1 MITLANASFNFS
13 VDPQSKSFSFSSSAF
28 KAARLDRA
36 TFDLELLTAKGK
48 ADFSFISQEQIENSI
63 SLTYHD
69 RSQKLDLTVIFS
81 LLPEKEFLFQKM
93 SLKNLGNETVT
104 VKRFLFAQTQAGK
117 LHFSENQPL
126 QTAFYS
132 NGWQSWSPSGTWQ
145 AGQKQVRSR
154 LKPFAHPM
162 IYNPGTPLTKAKSEF
177 SSDMFAAILDHQARV
192 GLIAG
197 FLSQKEQFGSIVTKL
212 HPEPDLQIWANCD
225 DLQLLPGKTLQSD
238 SLIWQFFDTQNP
250 EPFNAYFEEV
260 ALENQVSQRMK
271 TPVGWC
277 SWYYYFQKISPEIIR
292 DNLLAVQKTQAQ
304 FPLDVFQID
313 DGFEQD
319 VGTWD
324 KFQSNFPDGLKPLSQ
339 EIQKAGYQA
348 GVWLAPFIVQRNSE
362 LVKTHPEW
370 LLKTKNGQRAN
381 SGFVWNNLGYALDL
395 TIPEVEAFIRQ
406 TIRRA
411 VADWEFPYLKLDFL
425 YAAALDCDY
434 SNPIYTRAQVLRKG
448 LEIIREEAGEKA
460 ILLGCGVPIGSGIG
474 IFDMLRISAD
484 VSPDWAPKFLSL
496 KSIFRNE
503 PNMPSA
509 KNAIQNILSRSI
521 MEPHLWVNDPDCLLV
536 REDSNLSL
544 PEVQSLASAISITGG
559 AVLISDD
566 MSKLSTERLKL
577 AASLLPVLPAKP
589 HVRDLFSQNMP
600 SQISQDLQNA
610 EGEWKLI
617 ALFNWQDHPVDL
629 QLNLKDWGIN
639 EQEMLMREFWRG
651 EIALVHQS
659 HTFKSVEAHGVRLV
673 ALRQLRPL
681 TWLGSDLH
689 LAQGVEL
696 NRWQLADSSL
706 QISLDLGR
714 KTEGNIYL
722 WSEKEPHSIEQ
733 NGENAHWQWKNNI
746 LTLKVSLNTTS
757 NISLKLT

>member
-1 MITLANASFNFS
+1 MNTLANSSINFS
-13 VDPQSKSFSFSSSAF
+13 VDPHSKTFSLFSSTFNNA
-28 KAARLDRA
+28 KLEKA
-36 TFDLELLTAKGK
+36 TFDLELLTDNGK
-48 ADFSFISQEQIENSI
+48 AEFSFTSQEQTENSI

-69 RSQKLDLTVIFS
+69 RFQSLELTVVFS
-81 LLPEKEFLFQKM
+81 LLPEKDFLFQKM
-93 SLKNLGNETVT
+93 SLKNHGDETVT
-104 VKRFLFAQTQAGK
+104 VKRFFFSRLQAGK
-117 LHFSENQPL
+117 LHFSENQAV

-132 NGWQSWSPSGTWQ
+132 NGWQSWSPSGSWQ
-145 AGQKQVRSR
+145 AGQKQIRSR

-162 IYNPGTPLTKAKSEF
+162 IYNPGTPLSKAESEF

-192 GLIAG
+192 GLIVG
-197 FLSQKEQFGSIVTKL
+197 FLSQKEQFGSIVSTL

-225 DLQLLPGKTLQSD
+225 DLQLLPGKQLQSD
-238 SLIWQFFDTQNP
+238 TSVWQFFDTLNP
-250 EPFNAYFEEV
+250 EPFKAYFEAV
-260 ALENQVSQRMK
+260 SAENQVSQRMK
-271 TPVGWC
+271 TTVGWC

-292 DNLLAVQKTQAQ
+292 TNLRAVQKTQDQ

-324 KFQSNFPDGLKPLSQ
+324 KFQNNFPDGLKPLSQ

-370 LLKTKNGQRAN
+370 LLKTKKGQRAN

-395 TIPEVEAFIRQ
+395 TIPEVEDFIRQ

-411 VADWEFPYLKLDFL
+411 VSDWEFPYLKLDFL

-434 SNPIYTRAQVLRKG
+434 SNPIFTRAQVLRKG
-448 LEIIREEAGEKA
+448 LEIIRDEAGEEA

-484 VSPDWAPKFLSL
+484 VSPDWAPKFLGL

-544 PEVQSLASAISITGG
+544 PEVQSLATAISITGG

-566 MSKLSTERLKL
+566 MSKLSADRLKL

-610 EGEWKLI
+610 QGDWKLI
-617 ALFNWQDHPVDL
+617 ALFNWQDQAVDL
-629 QLNLKDWGIN
+629 KLSLKDWGID
-639 EQEMLMREFWRG
+639 EQEMLMREFWSS
-651 EIALVHQS
+651 EIARFNQS
-659 HTFKSVEAHGVRLV
+659 HTFKNVEAHGVRLV

-681 TWLGSDLH
+681 TYLGSDLH

-696 NRWQLADSSL
+696 KRWQLTDSSL
-706 QISLDLGR
+706 EIGLDLER
-714 KTEGNIYL
+714 KTEGTVYL
-722 WSEKEPHSIEQ
+722 WSEKEPRSVEQ
-733 NGENAHWQWKNNI
+733 NGENTHWQWKNNI
-746 LTLKVSLNTTS
+746 ITLKVSLDPTS
-757 NISLKLT
+757 TISIKF

>member
-1 MITLANASFNFS
+1 MNTLENSMITFS
-13 VDPQSKSFSFSSSAF
+13 VDPQSKSYSFFSSSFNGA
-28 KAARLDRA
+28 KLDRA
-36 TFDLELLTAKGK
+36 SFDLELLTAKGK
-48 ADFSFISQEQIENSI
+48 AEFSFTSEEQTENSI

-69 RSQKLDLTVIFS
+69 HSQKLELSVVFS
-81 LLPEKEFLFQKM
+81 MLPEKAFLFQKM
-93 SLKNLGNETVT
+93 ILKNHGNETIT
-104 VKRFLFAQTQAGK
+104 VKRFLFSQVSEGN
-117 LHFSENQPL
+117 LHFSENQAV

-162 IYNPGTPLTKAKSEF
+162 IYNPGTPLTKAESEF

-192 GLIAG
+192 GLIVG
-197 FLSQKEQFGSIVTKL
+197 FLSQKEQFGSILSTL

-225 DLQLLPGKTLQSD
+225 DLQLMPGKTLQSD
-238 SLIWQFFDTQNP
+238 SLAWQFFDTQNP
-250 EPFNAYFEEV
+250 EPFKAHFEAV
-260 ALENQVSQRMK
+260 SAENQVRQRME

-292 DNLLAVQKTQAQ
+292 TNLRAVQNTQDQ

-319 VGTWD
+319 VGAWD
-324 KFQSNFPDGLKPLSQ
+324 KFQLIFPDGLKPLSQ

-348 GVWLAPFIVQRNSE
+348 GVWLAPFIVQRDSE
-362 LVKTHPEW
+362 LVKNHPEW

-395 TIPEVEAFIRQ
+395 TIPEVEDFVRQ

-411 VADWEFPYLKLDFL
+411 VLDWQFPYLKLDFL
-425 YAAALDCDY
+425 YAAALECDY

-448 LEIIREEAGEKA
+448 LQIIREEAGEEA

-474 IFDMLRISAD
+474 IFDMMRISAD
-484 VSPDWAPKFLSL
+484 VSPDWAPKFLGL
-496 KSIFRNE
+496 KRIFRNE

-566 MSKLSTERLKL
+566 MSKLSAERLKL

-610 EGEWKLI
+610 QGNWKLI
-617 ALFNWQDHPVDL
+617 ALFNWQDQAADL
-629 QLNLKDWGIN
+629 QLNLKDWGIDK
-639 EQEMLMREFWRG
+639 QEMLMREFWSG

-659 HTFKSVEAHGVRLV
+659 YTFKNVEAHGVRLV
-673 ALRQLRPL
+673 ALRPLRPL
-681 TWLGSDLH
+681 TYLGSDLH

-696 NRWQLADSSL
+696 KRWQLTDSSL
-706 QISLDLGR
+706 EIGLDLGR

-722 WSEKEPHSIEQ
+722 WSEKEPLSVQQ
-733 NGENAHWQWKNNI
+733 NGENANWQWKDNI
-746 LTLKVSLNTTS
+746 LTLKTSLDKTT
-757 NISLKLT
+757 NLQLKY

>member
-1 MITLANASFNFS
+1 MNTLENSMITFS
-13 VDPQSKSFSFSSSAF
+13 VDQQSKSFSFFSSSFNGA
-28 KAARLDRA
+28 KLDRA
-36 TFDLELLTAKGK
+36 SFNLELLTAKGK
-48 ADFSFISQEQIENSI
+48 AEFSFTSQEQTENSI

-69 RSQKLDLTVIFS
+69 HSQKLELSVVFS
-81 LLPEKEFLFQKM
+81 LLPEKAFLFQKM
-93 SLKNLGNETVT
+93 ILKNQGDETVI
-104 VKRFLFAQTQAGK
+104 VRRFLFSQVSEGN
-117 LHFSENQPL
+117 LHFSENQAV

-162 IYNPGTPLTKAKSEF
+162 IYNPGTPLTKAESEF
-177 SSDMFAAILDHQARV
+177 SSDMFAAILDHQAQV
-192 GLIAG
+192 GLIVG
-197 FLSQKEQFGSIVTKL
+197 FLSQKEQFGSILSTL
-212 HPEPDLQIWANCD
+212 HPEPDLKIWANCD
-225 DLQLLPGKTLQSD
+225 DLQLMPGKTLQSD
-238 SLIWQFFDTQNP
+238 SLVWQFFDTQNP
-250 EPFNAYFEEV
+250 EPFKAYFEAV
-260 ALENQVSQRMK
+260 SAENQVRQRME

-292 DNLLAVQKTQAQ
+292 TNLRAVQNTQDQ

-324 KFQSNFPDGLKPLSQ
+324 KFQPIFPDGLKPLSQ
-339 EIQKAGYQA
+339 EIQNAGYQA
-348 GVWLAPFIVQRNSE
+348 GVWLAPFIVQRDSE
-362 LVKTHPEW
+362 LVKNHPEW

-395 TIPEVEAFIRQ
+395 TIPEVEDFVRQ

-411 VADWEFPYLKLDFL
+411 VSDWQFPYLKLDFL
-425 YAAALDCDY
+425 YAAALDCNY

-448 LEIIREEAGEKA
+448 LQIIREEAGEEA

-474 IFDMLRISAD
+474 IFDMMRISAD
-484 VSPDWAPKFLSL
+484 VSPDWAPKFLGL
-496 KSIFRNE
+496 KRIFRNE

-521 MEPHLWVNDPDCLLV
+521 MEPHLWVNDPDCMLV

-544 PEVQSLASAISITGG
+544 PEVQSLATAISITGG

-566 MSKLSTERLKL
+566 MSKLSAERLKL
-577 AASLLPVLPAKP
+577 AASLLPALPAKP

-610 EGEWKLI
+610 HGEWKLI
-617 ALFNWQDHPVDL
+617 ALFNWQDQAADL
-629 QLNLKDWGIN
+629 QLNLKDWGIDK
-639 EQEMLMREFWRG
+639 QEMLMREFWSG
-651 EIALVHQS
+651 EIALVHQN
-659 HTFKSVEAHGVRLV
+659 HTFKNVEAHGVRLV
-673 ALRQLRPL
+673 ALRPLRPL
-681 TWLGSDLH
+681 TYLGSDLH
-689 LAQGVEL
+689 LAQGIEL
-696 NRWQLADSSL
+696 KHWQLTDSSL
-706 QISLDLGR
+706 EIGLDLGR

-722 WSEKEPHSIEQ
+722 WSEKEPLSVQQ
-733 NGENAHWQWKNNI
+733 NGKNTSWQWENNI
-746 LTLKVSLNTTS
+746 LTLKVSLDTTTTI
-757 NISLKLT
+757 NLRF

>member
-1 MITLANASFNFS
+1 MNTLTNSSINFS
-13 VDPQSKSFSFSSSAF
+13 VDPQSRSFSLFSSTFKSA
-28 KAARLDRA
+28 KLDRA
-36 TFDLELLTAKGK
+36 SFDLELMTANGK
-48 ADFSFISQEQIENSI
+48 AEFSFTSQEQTDNSI

-69 RSQKLDLTVIFS
+69 RSQKLELTVVFN
-81 LLPEKEFLFQKM
+81 LFPDKAFLFQKM
-93 SLKNLGNETVT
+93 RLENHGDETVT
-104 VKRFLFAQTQAGK
+104 VKRFLFSQVQAGM
-117 LHFSENQPL
+117 LHFSENQAI

-145 AGQKQVRSR
+145 AGEKQIRSR

-162 IYNPGTPLTKAKSEF
+162 IYNPGTPLTKAESEF

-192 GLIAG
+192 GLIVG
-197 FLSQKEQFGSIVTKL
+197 FLSQKEQFGSIVSTL

-225 DLQLLPGKTLQSD
+225 DLQLLPGKQLQSD
-238 SLIWQFFDTQNP
+238 TLVWQFSDTLNP
-250 EPFNAYFEEV
+250 EPFKAYFEAV
-260 ALENQVSQRMK
+260 SAENQVRQRMK

-292 DNLLAVQKTQAQ
+292 SNLRAVQKTQEQ

-324 KFQSNFPDGLKPLSQ
+324 KFQPIFPDGMKPLSQ
-339 EIQKAGYQA
+339 EIHNAGYQA
-348 GVWLAPFIVQRNSE
+348 GVWLAPFIVQRDSE

-370 LLKTKNGQRAN
+370 LLKTKKGQRAN

-395 TIPEVEAFIRQ
+395 TIPEVEEFVRQ

-411 VADWEFPYLKLDFL
+411 VSDWEFPYLKLDFL

-434 SNPIYTRAQVLRKG
+434 SNPIFTRAQVLRKG
-448 LEIIREEAGEKA
+448 LEIIREEAGENA

-484 VSPDWAPKFLSL
+484 VSPDWAPKFLGL

-544 PEVQSLASAISITGG
+544 PEVQSLATAISITGG

-566 MSKLSTERLKL
+566 MSKLSAERLKL

-610 EGEWKLI
+610 QGEWKVI
-617 ALFNWQDHPVDL
+617 ALFNWQDQAADL
-629 QLNLKDWGIN
+629 QLSLKDWGID
-639 EQEMLMREFWRG
+639 EQEMLMREFWSG
-651 EIALVHQS
+651 EIARFNQS
-659 HTFKSVEAHGVRLV
+659 HTFKNVEAHGVRLV
-673 ALRQLRPL
+673 ALRPLRPL

-696 NRWQLADSSL
+696 IRWQLTDSSL
-706 QISLDLGR
+706 EIGLDLER

-722 WSEKEPHSIEQ
+722 WSEKEPRSVEQ
-733 NGENAHWQWKNNI
+733 NGVNTHLQWKENI
-746 LTLKVSLNTTS
+746 LTLKVTLDTTS
-757 NISLKLT
+757 NFHIKF